1 MFQVSTIVLVILLV
15 LILAL
20 PATVRKIEENL
31 EIFLFAMAII
41 AGLATG
47 KIFDINVWIEAL
59 RDPVMI
65 HGIPIGIVQVVL
77 IFGVIAYYI
86 KDRIEHFAEKIM
98 NMKHSHVILGLLTL
112 ALGLSSSVIS
122 VIVAAVI
129 LAEIVRALKVDRR
142 SKVLYSIYSCFAL
155 GIGAVLTPVGEP
167 LSTILVSKLKEAHYY
182 TGPGFLFEVFAPI
195 VIPLV
200 IMFSILA
207 ALSIRSKVARRTVQE
222 AQGPVEE
229 EKLRDVF
236 TRAGKIYLF
245 IMALV
250 ILGASYGILV
260 KLYFS
265 KLTPDEFYF
274 LGIMSAVVDNATLVA
289 ALVSPA
295 LSLKDIIFFVTS
307 TLISGGFLVPGNIPN
322 IIVASRVKI
331 RFVEWAKY
339 GLAIGVPVLLAV
351 YILLVVA
358 HIL

>member
-1 MFQVSTIVLVILLV
+1 MLQVSTIVLIILLV

-47 KIFDINVWIEAL
+47 KIFDVDVWIEAL

-65 HGIPIGIVQVVL
+65 HGVPIGIVQVVL
-77 IFGVIAYYI
+77 IFGLIAYYI
-86 KDRIEHFAEKIM
+86 RGRIERFAERIM
-98 NMKHSHVILGLLTL
+98 NMKHSHIILGLLTL
-112 ALGLSSSVIS
+112 ALGLCSSLIS

-129 LAEIVRALKVDRR
+129 LAEIVRALKVDRK

-200 IMFSILA
+200 ILFSILA
-207 ALSIRSKVARRTVQE
+207 ALSVHPSKLRKVPQE
-222 AQGPVEE
+222 TYVVEE
-229 EKLRDVF
+229 EKLRDIF
-236 TRAGKIYLF
+236 IRAGKIYLF

-250 ILGASYGILV
+250 ILGASYSILV

-265 KLTPDEFYF
+265 KLSPDEFYF

-322 IIVASRVKI
+322 IIVASRIKI

-339 GLAIGVPVLLAV
+339 GLMVGVPVLIAV
-351 YILLVVA
+351 YILLVLA
-358 HIL
+358 HIM

>member
-1 MFQVSTIVLVILLV
+1 MLQVSTIVLIILLV

-20 PATVRKIEENL
+20 PATIRKIEENL
-31 EIFLFAMAII
+31 EIFLFAMAIV

-47 KIFDINVWIEAL
+47 KIFETNVWIEAL

-65 HGIPIGIVQVVL
+65 HGFPIGIVQVVL

-86 KDRIEHFAEKIM
+86 KNRIERFAEKIM
-98 NMKHSHVILGLLTL
+98 KRRHSHIILGLLTL

-129 LAEIVRALKVDRR
+129 LAEIVRALKVDRK

-207 ALSIRSKVARRTVQE
+207 ALSIRPRPGKTISVEEHRI
-222 AQGPVEE
+222 EE
-229 EKLRDVF
+229 EKLKDVF
-236 TRAGKIYLF
+236 IRAGKIYLF

-250 ILGASYGILV
+250 ILGASYSILV

-322 IIVASRVKI
+322 IVVASRIKI
-331 RFVEWAKY
+331 RFVEWARY
-339 GLAIGVPVLLAV
+339 GLTVGVPVLIAV
-351 YILLVVA
+351 YILLVLA